1 MKNILIILLILL
13 SLGATTSCSEEFLD
27 HKPLGSTS
35 ENVFYNETGI
45 NALLLGVY
53 GVITGVSPGAGY
65 GASIQNWAYGS
76 MMSDDAYKGSEFTD
90 AVPFNSLER
99 WETLTDNIYVAEKWR
114 ATLGAGVNRS
124 NMVLKV
130 IKETPEIDEAKKAK
144 LQAEVRFL
152 RALFNF
158 EAWLVFKN
166 IPIITE
172 DTEDPALV
180 SNINPEGAV
189 LQHIINDLEFAWNNL
204 PETQSEVGRPTKY
217 AAMALAAK
225 AYMQELDY
233 VKAKP
238 LLDEIINSEKYQLM
252 PRFMDNYR
260 IETNNN
266 AESIFEIQASV
277 NDGSNSSMNGEMGI
291 GLNFPYPG
299 EISMCC
305 GFHQPSQNL
314 VNAYKVDGNGLPL
327 FDTFNDV
334 DLKNDQG
341 LESTDEF
348 IPFDDEVD
356 PRLDWTV
363 SRRGIP
369 YRDWGINPGRRW
381 IRDQPFGGPY
391 QPASKPIFYRKEKG
405 SLSTTTGWMAGVN
418 ANNYRYLRLTHI
430 LLWRAEIAAYEGD
443 LELSRTYV
451 NMVRERAGHEVVMGK
466 VLIYKFPS
474 TTYPWGEGTTD
485 SDYMT
490 GGSVD
495 WSQPAANY
503 KVGVYPPFSSP
514 SEAMK
519 AVQWELRLEFA
530 TEGHRFFDLRRWDK
544 HTNTDFR
551 VDMTQTLNAF
561 AKNDLRIRDTMK
573 GAEFSPE
580 RDKYLPI
587 PQNQI
592 NLQPGVLEQNSNY

>member
-1 MKNILIILLILL
+1 MKNISVILAILIILG
-13 SLGATTSCSEEFLD
+13 SSWSCSEEFLD
-27 HKPLGSTS
+27 HKPLGTTS
-35 ENVFYNETGI
+35 ENVFYNENGI
-45 NALLLGVY
+45 NALLTGVY
-53 GVITGVSPGAGY
+53 GVVSGVAPGTNY
-65 GASIQNWAYGS
+65 GASIQNWVYGS
-76 MMSDDAYKGSEFTD
+76 VMSDDAYKGSEFTD

-114 ATLGAGVNRS
+114 ATIGAGVTRS
-124 NMVLKV
+124 NMVLK
-130 IKETPEIDEAKKAK
+130 ILNDTEGIDGSTRSRLEGEA
-144 LQAEVRFL
+144 RFL

-158 EAWLVFKN
+158 EAWLVFEN

-172 DTEDPALV
+172 DTEDPASV

-189 LQHIINDLEFAWNNL
+189 LQHIVNDLEFAWNNL
-204 PETQSEVGRPTKY
+204 PETQSEVGRPTRY
-217 AAMALAAK
+217 AAMALAAR
-225 AYMQELDY
+225 AYMQELEY
-233 VKAKP
+233 TKAKP
-238 LLDEIINSEKYQLM
+238 LLDEIINSGKYTMM

-260 IETNNN
+260 IATNNN

-277 NDGSNSSMNGEMGI
+277 NDGSNGSMNGQMGI

-314 VNAYKVDGNGLPL
+314 VNAFKVDAAGLPL
-327 FDTFNDV
+327 FDTFNEV

-341 LESTDEF
+341 LESTDVF
-348 IPFDDEVD
+348 VPFDDEVD

-391 QPASKPIFYRKEKG
+391 LPASKPIFNRKEKG
-405 SLSTTTGWMAGVN
+405 TLSTTTGWMAGVN

-430 LLWRAEIAAYEGD
+430 LLWRAEIAAFEGD
-443 LELSRTYV
+443 LELTRQYV
-451 NMVRERAGHEVVMGK
+451 NMIRERAGNEVVMGK
-466 VLIYKFPS
+466 VLINRFPS
-474 TTYPWGEGTTD
+474 TTYPWGEGTSD

-503 KVGVYPPFSSP
+503 KIGLYPPFTNAAA
-514 SEAMK
+514 AMR

-530 TEGHRFFDLRRWDK
+530 TEGLRFFDLRRWDS
-544 HTNTDFR
+544 HSNPDFR
-551 VDMTQTLNAF
+551 VDMAKTLNDF
-561 AKNDLRIRDTMK
+561 AVKDLRIRNTMQ
-573 GAEFSPE
+573 GAQFNPE

-592 NLQPGVLEQNSNY
+592 NLQPDVLVQNPGY

>member
-1 MKNILIILLILL
+1 MKNILILFITLLF
-13 SLGATTSCSEEFLD
+13 LGSAVSCSEAFLD

-35 ENVFYNETGI
+35 ETVFYNEKGI
-45 NALLLGVY
+45 NALLIGVY

-65 GASIQNWAYGS
+65 GASIQNWVYGS

-114 ATLGAGVNRS
+114 ATLGAGVTRS
-124 NMVLKV
+124 NMVLT
-130 IKETPEIDEAKKAK
+130 ILKKAEDIDASTK
-144 LQAEVRFL
+144 SRLEGEVRFL

-172 DTEDPALV
+172 DTEDPASV
-180 SNINPEGAV
+180 TNINPEGAV
-189 LQHIINDLEFAWNNL
+189 LQHIISDLEFAWNNL

-225 AYMQELDY
+225 AYMQELEY
-233 VKAKP
+233 GKAKP
-238 LLDEIINSEKYQLM
+238 LLDEIINSGKYQLVSS
-252 PRFMDNYR
+252 FMDNYR
-260 IETNNN
+260 IATNNN

-277 NDGSNSSMNGEMGI
+277 NDGSNESLNGEMGI

-314 VNAYKVDGNGLPL
+314 VNAFKVDANGLPL

-341 LESTDEF
+341 IESTDEF

-391 QPASKPIFYRKEKG
+391 QPASKPIFNRKEKG
-405 SLSTTTGWMAGVN
+405 TLSTTTGWRAGVS
-418 ANNYRYLRLTHI
+418 ANNYRYLRLTHV
-430 LLWRAEIAAYEGD
+430 LLWRAEIAAFEGD
-443 LELSRTYV
+443 LEVARTYV
-451 NMVRERAGHEVVMGK
+451 NLIRERAANEVVMGK

-495 WSQPAANY
+495 WSKPAANY
-503 KVGVYPPFSSP
+503 KIGQYPSFANAA
-514 SEAMK
+514 EAMR

-530 TEGHRFFDLRRWDK
+530 TEGHRFFDLRRWDQ
-544 HTNTDFR
+544 HTNPEFR
-551 VDMTQTLNAF
+551 VDMAKTLNEF
-561 AKNDLRIRDTMK
+561 AAKDLRIRNTMQ
-573 GAEFSPE
+573 GAEFNPE

-592 NLQPGVLEQNSNY
+592 NLQPDVLVQNPGY